1 MADPKDRTAPNEK
14 PPAERLV
21 KVGDTVHVVH
31 HKYAPGD
38 RFGLAHSEAKVEKV
52 HGKGQIV
59 DLIAAHDDPAKVID
73 IARSPRDDTAM
84 QPDSWHFPEPVTGN

>member
-1 MADPKDRTAPNEK
+1 MAETKDQTGTKEK
-14 PPAERLV
+14 TPAERPV
-21 KVGDTVHVVH
+21 KAGDTVHVVH

-38 RFGLAHSEAKVEKV
+38 RFGLAHTEAKVEKV

-59 DLIAAHDDPAKVID
+59 DLIAVHDDPAKAIE
-73 IARSPRDDTAM
+73 ITRSPRDDTAM